1 MWVTSGHL
9 SRDRAFVYWFF
20 LLSARPRNFDRRT
33 EQHDEANHG
42 VDVAKTVGDP
52 EQQLDLVVRR
62 LDSGIAQSVAHRIED
77 VFPVPSDLASELD
90 ERRDTASLRPTEPPV
105 QLLFSERR
113 VRQLE
118 DEAKLLLHRVASH
131 ELGILGLDE
140 RQPFLLLRREI
151 LGILAE
157 RVFRLLDLLDIL
169 LRLPDPF
176 LCIPVV
182 RRSALLAL
190 AHHLRESRAGTA
202 PGVDAHRIERLV
214 RPFDDVERID
224 AAPGVR
230 AEVLRRV
237 GNPPRAVAGDEEDRR
252 ALLFR
257 QLAEEHLDD
266 LLAVALV
273 RPYDGVRVVV
283 DDNRDVAVPLA
294 ITGLVDAD
302 PHEAVES
309 FLHVGFELVP
319 DEVDEMSDRLPVDPQ
334 VLGDL
339 LLAEPALDH
348 PGRRER
354 EVRREARSRLGPWN
368 GCGHHPVLRTG
379 YARDLGADPH
389 GDGAEVHAAP
399 ERLAAGI
406 VVYMAFLSA
415 DRASPPEPLADVD
428 VHDERG
434 LAFRVFPEIEAV
446 DNRPLD
452 MEEMFQWT
460 IGRHPM
466 SFRDNGG
473 FEKHHY

>member
-1 MWVTSGHL
+1 MWVTSGRL
-9 SRDRAFVYWFF
+9 SRDRAFVCWFF
-20 LLSARPRNFDRRT
+20 LLSAWPRNFDRRT

-62 LDSGIAQSVAHRIED
+62 LDSGIAQSVAHRVED

-90 ERRDTASLRPTEPPV
+90 ERRDTAPLRPTEPPV
-105 QLLFSERR
+105 QLLFGERR

-118 DEAKLLLHRVASH
+118 DEAELLLHRVASH
-131 ELGILGLDE
+131 ELGIPGLDE
-140 RQPFLLLRREI
+140 RQPLLLLRREI

-176 LCIPVV
+176 PCIPVV
-182 RRSALLAL
+182 RRSVLLAL

-214 RPFDDVERID
+214 RPFDDVERVD

-237 GNPPRAVAGDEEDRR
+237 GNPPRAVTGDEEDRR

-273 RPYDGVRVVV
+273 RPDDGVRVVV

-368 GCGHHPVLRTG
+368 GCGHHAIHGTAHAGNP
-379 YARDLGADPH
+379 GADPH
-389 GDGAEVHAAP
+389 LDGSEVHAAP
-399 ERLAAGI
+399 EGLVAD
-406 VVYMAFLSA
+406 VVMDMAFPSA
-415 DRASPPEPLADVD
+415 DRAAPPEPLADVD

-452 MEEMFQWT
+452 MEEILQ
-460 IGRHPM
+460 
-466 SFRDNGG
+466 
-473 FEKHHY
+473 